1 MEINFHNRFPN
12 GQLYKV
18 TLVSEIYSWRYLR
31 KHPRE
36 FLMINRIPSSKGL
49 NLIENLF
56 GRLITIRN
64 MVVKKKYP
72 LEFPQKVCVRVR
84 NLLISLE
91 FSFEGCGLNPHPSGW
106 ATSFLSS
113 EWNPLFLT
121 CLPQAGQPAAGRA
134 NPIGDY
140 RKP

>member
-1 MEINFHNRFPN
+1 
-12 GQLYKV
+12 
-18 TLVSEIYSWRYLR
+18 
-31 KHPRE
+31 
-36 FLMINRIPSSKGL
+36 
-49 NLIENLF
+49 
-56 GRLITIRN
+56 

-72 LEFPQKVCVRVR
+72 LEFPQKVCVRMR

-121 CLPQAGQPAAGRA
+121 CLPQAGRRLYVCSPPEADRGEQEGESPATRIGERA
-134 NPIGDY
+134 SIPQL
-140 RKP
+140 PH